1 MTINGASAS
10 TGPIRLRHVLSVD
23 APGTPTAAKREQ
35 SAIIALGFDLRMNL
49 AKGIAPTFT
58 L

>member
-35 SAIIALGFDLRMNL
+35 SAIIALGFDLRYSTWAL
-49 AKGIAPTFT
+49 A
-58 L
+58 